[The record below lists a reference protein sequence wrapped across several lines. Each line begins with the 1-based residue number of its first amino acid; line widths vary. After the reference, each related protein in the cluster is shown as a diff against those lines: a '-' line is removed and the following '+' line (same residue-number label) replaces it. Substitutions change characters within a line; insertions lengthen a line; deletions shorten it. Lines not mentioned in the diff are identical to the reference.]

1 MFDKLRWP
9 DSLSLMW
16 CVISPGWPQGAV
28 LTKLTSIL
36 LVQMSWWELESH
48 RQTCLSYPHV
58 RNWGFKGWT
67 ARPHSSSVWP
77 CRGEERRVFFFCLQ
91 HHRFTN
97 VSLSRAASWG
107 CAAFSLCYIFV
118 IKPVVSLDSGGLFSL
133 FSDILRFFYW
143 STKKIKIHS
152 VQFNLETMIPLNH

>member
-77 CRGEERRVFFFCLQ
+77 CRGEERRGEEIVILLLQ
-91 HHRFTN
+91 HQRFTN

-107 CAAFSLCYIFV
+107 CAAFCLCYIFV
-118 IKPVVSLDSGGLFSL
+118 KVRVLGCELLARFSQSSAWTLVDLF
-133 FSDILRFFYW
+133 FF
-143 STKKIKIHS
+143 
-152 VQFNLETMIPLNH
+152 FF

>member
-118 IKPVVSLDSGGLFSL
+118 KV
-133 FSDILRFFYW
+133 RFLGCELLVKLNQWSAWTLVDYFHYFLTFYG
-143 STKKIKIHS
+143 SFIEVPRK
-152 VQFNLETMIPLNH
+152 